1 MKTRLLL
8 LSFSALAA
16 LPLTVSAEVWLCK
29 RGDAQE
35 YTNVGDT
42 KNCKRMDLPGISTVP
57 AVKSPARGSAASS
70 NLRPA
75 DFPKP
80 DNDTQQSRDNDRRK
94 IFESE
99 LKEQEQKLAQQQK
112 EFNNGQPE
120 RRADERNYVQ
130 YQERV
135 TQMRDAIARTEAN
148 IASLKREL
156 SRVTL
161 TN

>member
-8 LSFSALAA
+8 LSFSALTV
-16 LPLTVSAEVWLCK
+16 LPLAASAEVWLCK
-29 RGDAQE
+29 RGNTEE

-42 KNCKRMDLPGISTVP
+42 KTCKKMDLPGISTVP
-57 AVKSPARGSAASS
+57 AVKTAPRASS
-70 NLRPA
+70 ASTNLRPA

-80 DNDTQQSRDNDRRK
+80 DADTQRGRDDDRRK

-120 RRADERNYVQ
+120 RRTDERNYAK

-148 IASLKREL
+148 IASIKREL
-156 SRVTL
+156 SRVT
-161 TN
+161 TAN